1 MRVLIENLDFALTV
15 DSNDRVIK
23 NAAVV
28 IENDRISDIGPTD
41 NVLARHDRHSFD
53 EVMDGHLK
61 GICPGFVDAHVHL
74 SEMLSR
80 AVFPD
85 HIDTR
90 TWVFHW
96 AKPFYAHV
104 NEDDEYVSVLL
115 GTSEMLRCGTTCFL
129 DMGAQND
136 PGVTVKAVEKVGI
149 RGIVGRHAADNPPT
163 ELPHGWDEEM
173 VKHHFFPDAQTAL
186 AELEKCVKKWHNSV
200 DGRVR
205 CWVNIEGKEPCSL
218 ELHVGARKLAEELG
232 VGTTYHLAT
241 SIEEAK
247 VAEKKYGLWPI
258 TRVEQAGGLGDNLVI
273 AHGSAVSD
281 DEVKLL
287 AQYDTKVAF
296 CPGTSYKLG
305 KGACAIGKYPEMLD
319 AGVTVGLGT
328 DGVSASGNVNLMRQ
342 MYAVA
347 GMFKDSRMDPSLVGA
362 RQALRMATINGA
374 KALMWDD
381 EIGSLEEGKKADF
394 ILFNLDHI
402 EWSPHTD
409 PLNALVWAASTASI
423 EQTWVDGKAV
433 YKDGRV
439 QNVDEKAVKI
449 EARQR
454 AAEVVRRA
462 QLDVDNVPVTT
473 DLYDEGN

>member
-15 DSNDRVIK
+15 DADDSVIK
-23 NAAVV
+23 NASMVV
-28 IENDRISDIGPTD
+28 ENDKIADLGPSDE
-41 NVLARHDRHSFD
+41 VLARHDRDSFD
-53 EVMDGHLK
+53 QIIDGQLK
-61 GICPGFVDAHVHL
+61 GICPGFVDSHVHL

-104 NEDDEYVSVLL
+104 TEEDEYISVLV
-115 GTSEMLRCGTTCFL
+115 GTSEMLRSGTTCFL

-136 PGVTVKAVEKVGI
+136 PGVTVRAVDKIGI
-149 RGIVGRHAADNPPT
+149 RGIVGRHAADNPPAQ
-163 ELPHGWDEEM
+163 LPHGWDEEM
-173 VKHHFFPDAQTAL
+173 VKHHFFPDAETAL
-186 AELEKCVKKWHNSV
+186 MELEKCVKKWHNSAN
-200 DGRVR
+200 GRIK

-218 ELHVGARKLAEELG
+218 ELHVGARALAEKLG

-247 VAEKKYGLWPI
+247 ISEKKHGVWPI
-258 TRVEQAGGLGDNLVI
+258 TRVEQAGGLGNNLVI
-273 AHGSAVSD
+273 AHGTAVA
-281 DEVKLL
+281 DEEIELL
-287 AQYDTKVAF
+287 AKYGTKVAF

-305 KGACAIGKYPEMLD
+305 KGACSIGKYPEMIK
-319 AGVTVGLGT
+319 AGVTVSLGT

-347 GMFKDSRMDPSLVGA
+347 GMFKDSRMDPSLIGA
-362 RQALRMATINGA
+362 KQALRMATIDGA

-381 EIGSLEEGKKADF
+381 EIGSLEVGKKADF
-394 ILFNLDHI
+394 IIFDLDHI
-402 EWSPHTD
+402 EWSPYTD

-423 EQTWVDGKAV
+423 VETWVDGVAL
-433 YKDGRV
+433 YKDNKI
-439 QNVDEKAVKI
+439 QSIDEKEVKI
-449 EARQR
+449 EARRR
-454 AAEVVRRA
+454 AAEVVKRA
-462 QLDVDNVPVTT
+462 KLDLDDVPVTT
-473 DLYDEGN
+473 SLYDEGN